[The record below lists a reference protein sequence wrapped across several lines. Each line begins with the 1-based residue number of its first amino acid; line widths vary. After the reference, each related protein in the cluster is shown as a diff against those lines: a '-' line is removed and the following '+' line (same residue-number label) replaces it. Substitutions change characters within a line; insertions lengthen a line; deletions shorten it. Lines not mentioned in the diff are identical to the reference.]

1 VRARRRLHGVYTL
14 ARMPPQSPTG
24 TENGALDDV
33 EEVTAEPVA
42 EGEGP
47 RTATPGAG
55 SALVAPQPEP
65 RGGRLAA
72 LGSAP
77 VVVQA
82 AAVAATG
89 IVAGVATGALVRAAR
104 GRGTAPRS
112 RSARRA
118 KDGVEVVETRTYVV
132 DVHLVGRR

>member
-1 VRARRRLHGVYTL
+1 
-14 ARMPPQSPTG
+14 MPPQSPTG

-33 EEVTAEPVA
+33 EEVTAEPIG

-47 RTATPGAG
+47 RTTTPGSG
-55 SALVAPQPEP
+55 SALATPLPEA

-89 IVAGVATGALVRAAR
+89 IVAGMATGALVRAAR
-104 GRGTAPRS
+104 GRGPATRS
-112 RSARRA
+112 RPPRRG

>member
-1 VRARRRLHGVYTL
+1 
-14 ARMPPQSPTG
+14 MPPQSPTG
-24 TENGALDDV
+24 TENGTLDDV
-33 EEVTAEPVA
+33 EEVTAEPIG

-47 RTATPGAG
+47 RESTPGSTPGSG
-55 SALVAPQPEP
+55 SALATPLPEA
-65 RGGRLAA
+65 RGGRLAV

-89 IVAGVATGALVRAAR
+89 IVAGMATGALVRAAR
-104 GRGTAPRS
+104 ARGPATRPRPQ
-112 RSARRA
+112 RRA
-118 KDGVEVVETRTYVV
+118 KGGIEVVETRTYVV

>member
-1 VRARRRLHGVYTL
+1 MRARRRLHGVYTL
-14 ARMPPQSPTG
+14 PGMPPQSPTG
-24 TENGALDDV
+24 TANGALDDV
-33 EEVTAEPVA
+33 EEVTAEPIG
-42 EGEGP
+42 EGEEP
-47 RTATPGAG
+47 RVTSPGAG
-55 SALVAPQPEP
+55 AALSAPGPAA

-72 LGSAP
+72 LGGAP
-77 VVVQA
+77 VLVQA

-89 IVAGVATGALVRAAR
+89 VVAGVAAGALVRAAR
-104 GRGTAPRS
+104 GRGAAPRS